1 LLPLRLAGVASH
13 EARDHV
19 AELLRWVGLGGRMN
33 ALPPSLSGGEAQ
45 RVAIARAVVGKP
57 DLLLADEPTGN
68 LDDRIGARLIHLFEQ
83 LNQLG
88 TTVIVATH
96 NQALAGRLPHAV
108 IQLDNGMLVDD
119 TQGLSR
125 IA

>member
-1 LLPLRLAGVASH
+1 
-13 EARDHV
+13 
-19 AELLRWVGLGGRMN
+19 MN

-83 LNQLG
+83 LNQIG

-96 NQALAGRLPHAV
+96 NQTLAGRLPHAV
-108 IQLDNGMLVDD
+108 IQLENGMLVDD